1 MNLCVCKDMTV
12 YLQAIWFLHLFQ
24 LLTDHL
30 VVVLNQ
36 TQALPASVMCL
47 FQFFIFLHLPSK
59 VTRLVY
65 FPLKPKSSFRQ
76 ECSDELLNCSSP
88 LTHLFFI
95 YFLFRAEALKP
106 DRHKQDG
113 HSMTS
118 TLTQQVRRRK
128 RLAFTKQVNGAAELQ
143 PNQYTNLCRHTLF

>member
-1 MNLCVCKDMTV
+1 MNFCKDMTV

-47 FQFFIFLHLPSK
+47 FQFFIFLHLKSK

-65 FPLKPKSSFRQ
+65 LPLKPKSSFRERAQ

-88 LTHLFFI
+88 PTHLCFCFF
-95 YFLFRAEALKP
+95 LELKHLSRT
-106 DRHKQDG
+106 DTSRTG
-113 HSMTS
+113 TLVHSMTS
-118 TLTQQVRRRK
+118 TLTRQVRRRK
-128 RLAFTKQVNGAAELQ
+128 RLAFTKQVNGAVELQ
-143 PNQYTNLCRHTLF
+143 PNQ